1 MNQSEKN
8 KLDTTNP
15 MEFAKSISKEEN
27 LPLVKNMLEI
37 GLMREIEQI
46 NLFENEG
53 NVEMEHDNN
62 FVKFVVKF
70 AKERENRILRFRM
83 APKTGE
89 SMEFQI
95 EIK

>member
-1 MNQSEKN
+1 MNQSKEN
-8 KLDTTNP
+8 KLDMTNP

-37 GLMREIEQI
+37 GLLREIEQI
-46 NLFENEG
+46 RLFENG
-53 NVEMEHDNN
+53 DNVEMEHNNN
-62 FVKFVVKF
+62 FVKFFVKF
-70 AKERENRILRFRM
+70 AEESESRILRFRM

-89 SMEFQI
+89 GLEFQI